1 VGTRAAAAVIGG
13 RYRIHGLLGEGG
25 MARVYDGFDQRL
37 ERPVAVKILRPQT
50 LTLPSMG
57 KRFQQEA
64 RLAARLVHP
73 NIVAVLDYGKDES
86 SSYLIMERLP
96 GTTLRDEIMG
106 GPMPSQRVMSVMAET
121 LAALAAAHKLGVVHR
136 DIKPS
141 NILLQDDGHTKI
153 TDFGIAKSF
162 DVGGEPGGVAD
173 EMTMTGVVLGT
184 PGYLAPERRSGQPAT
199 VQSDLYAVGAV
210 MVEVLTGRRLVPGPE
225 ATEHLPLPFR
235 DVARA
240 ALAADP
246 RDRFDSAT
254 EMLHALRTQRAKG
267 ALAPPP
273 LPTTPMA
280 SASATPPAAVPR
292 AGNATEMLSSP
303 PPVRPRTAPRRARRL
318 RALVAAALVAALVV
332 ALYLLVGGSGQPS
345 GRAALVPAHHRA
357 SSHHT
362 VAARPQVS
370 DPQGAAIRNLAASL
384 ANAGFLG
391 DAAMAAALSAVG
403 AQPPGAGR
411 QEAAQ
416 QALALAQVLLAG
428 GGITSAQYQDV
439 VSTLEP
445 TGATVP
451 ATTPTAPAPSSPGSP
466 SQGRDH
472 GHGQGGEQGGQS

>member
-1 VGTRAAAAVIGG
+1 
-13 RYRIHGLLGEGG
+13 

-50 LTLPSMG
+50 RALPNMC

-64 RLAARLVHP
+64 RIAARLVHP
-73 NIVAVLDYGKDES
+73 NIVAVLDYGEDDS

-96 GTTLRDEIMG
+96 GTTLRDEIIR
-106 GPMPSQRVMSVMAET
+106 GPLPRQRVMSVMVET

-141 NILLQDDGHTKI
+141 NILLQDDGHAKI

-162 DVGGEPGGVAD
+162 DVGGAPDRVAD
-173 EMTMTGVVLGT
+173 DLTMTGVVLGT

-199 VQSDLYAVGAV
+199 VQSDLFAVGAV

-225 ATEHLPLPFR
+225 ATEQLPLPFR
-235 DVARA
+235 DVARR
-240 ALAADP
+240 ALAVDP
-246 RDRFDSAT
+246 QDRFTSAT
-254 EMLHALRTQRAKG
+254 DMLHAMRTQRADA
-267 ALAPPP
+267 ALVPPP
-273 LPTTPMA
+273 LPTTPMSSA
-280 SASATPPAAVPR
+280 AATPPVAAPRAASATEV
-292 AGNATEMLSSP
+292 LSSP
-303 PPVRPRTAPRRARRL
+303 PPARARSEHTRRRL
-318 RALVAAALVAALVV
+318 RTLVAAAVVAALVV
-332 ALYLLVGGSGQPS
+332 SLYLFLGDGAQPG
-345 GRAALVPAHHRA
+345 GRAGLA
-357 SSHHT
+357 SSHHHAASHHT
-362 VAARPQVS
+362 GAARPPVS
-370 DPQGAAIRNLAASL
+370 DAQGAAITTLAASF
-384 ANAGFLG
+384 ANAGFPG
-391 DAAMAAALSAVG
+391 DAVMAAALSAVG

-451 ATTPTAPAPSSPGSP
+451 ATSPTAPAPSFPGSP
-466 SQGRDH
+466 SLGRDH
-472 GHGQGGEQGGQS
+472 GHGQGGDQGDQS

>member
-1 VGTRAAAAVIGG
+1 
-13 RYRIHGLLGEGG
+13 

-50 LTLPSMG
+50 RALPNMC

-64 RLAARLVHP
+64 RIAARLVHP
-73 NIVAVLDYGKDES
+73 NIVAVLDYGEDDS

-96 GTTLRDEIMG
+96 GTTLRDEIIR
-106 GPMPSQRVMSVMAET
+106 GPLPRQRVMSVMVET

-141 NILLQDDGHTKI
+141 NILLQDDGHAKI

-162 DVGGEPGGVAD
+162 DVGGAPDRVAD
-173 EMTMTGVVLGT
+173 DLTMTGVVLGT

-199 VQSDLYAVGAV
+199 VQSDLFAVGAV

-225 ATEHLPLPFR
+225 ATEQLPLPFR
-235 DVARA
+235 DVARRA
-240 ALAADP
+240 AGRRSTGSVHLGDRHAACHENP
-246 RDRFDSAT
+246 AGRRGT
-254 EMLHALRTQRAKG
+254 R
-267 ALAPPP
+267 
-273 LPTTPMA
+273 
-280 SASATPPAAVPR
+280 PAAAPNHADVIGGGHPPGR
-292 AGNATEMLSSP
+292 CPQGCSARPEVLSSP
-303 PPVRPRTAPRRARRL
+303 PPARARSEHTRRRL
-318 RALVAAALVAALVV
+318 RTLVAAAVVAALVV
-332 ALYLLVGGSGQPS
+332 SLYLFLGDGAQPG
-345 GRAALVPAHHRA
+345 GRAGLA
-357 SSHHT
+357 SSHHHAASHHT
-362 VAARPQVS
+362 GAARPQVS
-370 DPQGAAIRNLAASL
+370 DAQGAAITTLAASF
-384 ANAGFLG
+384 ANAGFPG
-391 DAAMAAALSAVG
+391 DAVMAAALSAVG

-451 ATTPTAPAPSSPGSP
+451 ATSPTAPAPSFPGSP
-466 SQGRDH
+466 SLGRDH
-472 GHGQGGEQGGQS
+472 GHGQGGDQGDQS